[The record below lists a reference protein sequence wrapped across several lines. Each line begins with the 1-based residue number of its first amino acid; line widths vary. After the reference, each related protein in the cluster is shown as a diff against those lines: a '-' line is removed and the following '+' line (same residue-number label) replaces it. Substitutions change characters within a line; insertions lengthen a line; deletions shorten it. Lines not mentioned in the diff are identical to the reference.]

1 MFYCEALLLKDLQL
15 SRNQLWSFPASAHQL
30 DKIWLGANKKTKKQR
45 DDTKKEN
52 KDKEQIQ
59 KYFPVS
65 PLSKWFRTLRT
76 HSTIA
81 IEIEIDISW
90 TLLFL
95 HPFSKIHINSIHM
108 SLWRSSER
116 HLYEIWDWYW
126 IFSEK
131 WSLDPIRSL
140 ITNTNRTPRA
150 STRLRISEFTQNF
163 WFFSVYIAD
172 FWQSYL
178 GK

>member
-1 MFYCEALLLKDLQL
+1 MWSLIVERFAAFQESALILPCICSPVGQNMTGCKQRGNTIN
-15 SRNQLWSFPASAHQL
+15 SQY
-30 DKIWLGANKKTKKQR
+30 TKKQR

-52 KDKEQIQ
+52 KNKEQIQ
-59 KYFPVS
+59 IYFPVS

-81 IEIEIDISW
+81 IEIEIDMSW

-95 HPFSKIHINSIHM
+95 HPFSKIHIKAV
-108 SLWRSSER
+108 SLWRSLER

-131 WSLDPIRSL
+131 WGMA
-140 ITNTNRTPRA
+140 N
-150 STRLRISEFTQNF
+150 
-163 WFFSVYIAD
+163 
-172 FWQSYL
+172 
-178 GK
+178 

>member
-30 DKIWLGANKKTKKQR
+30 DKIWLGANKEEIQKKQR

-52 KDKEQIQ
+52 KNKEQIQ
-59 KYFPVS
+59 IYFPVS

-81 IEIEIDISW
+81 IEIEIDMSW

-95 HPFSKIHINSIHM
+95 HPFSKIHIKAV

-116 HLYEIWDWYW
+116 HLYEIWDWFEY
-126 IFSEK
+126 FQKSEE
-131 WSLDPIRSL
+131 WL
-140 ITNTNRTPRA
+140 TNSCVTKT
-150 STRLRISEFTQNF
+150 SQ
-163 WFFSVYIAD
+163 
-172 FWQSYL
+172 
-178 GK
+178 